1 MGTST
6 SASFSII
13 CSQDPSP
20 LLDVASNVAVPA
32 RKFGSEIPRISLPAL
47 AGCLQGR
54 GPAKSIQ
61 LVKMSY
67 ENKVTRQ
74 ALKKVRCRSI
84 WSPEVYCANC
94 Q

>member
-1 MGTST
+1 M
-6 SASFSII
+6 SAYFSVIS
-13 CSQDPSP
+13 SQDPSL
-20 LLDVASNVAVPA
+20 LLDVASDMAVSA
-32 RKFGSEIPRISLPAL
+32 RKFGSEFSRFSLPAS

-74 ALKKVRCRSI
+74 ALKKVR
-84 WSPEVYCANC
+84 
-94 Q
+94 

>member
-1 MGTST
+1 MLW
-6 SASFSII
+6 FI
-13 CSQDPSP
+13 
-20 LLDVASNVAVPA
+20 NVH
-32 RKFGSEIPRISLPAL
+32 RCC

-74 ALKKVRCRSI
+74 ALKKAGKPRVHRAFELFWLKDVDSSFHDEKNSGKENQ
-84 WSPEVYCANC
+84 WKVQQFQHQPVDLSKTS
-94 Q
+94 